1 MIGFTSMS
9 KLSDQLQ
16 SESKQPSVDNLSRSI
31 NSSPLSTNRSSSSNS
46 SNISNSSSSS
56 LLSSSSFNQNN
67 YNEYNLKL
75 LESNFNQ
82 IAMAH
87 HSDEQAIESNIETY
101 QDKYKKANNYMN
113 LLFDEVTLNINKML
127 DLLINEHKTEIIIT
141 NFESINNE
149 DDSVIKQKQYK
160 LQMQENLNFLNK
172 TIERIRSNL
181 TTLVTTSSTISG
193 LKQEAHL
200 NELFKI
206 TINYVTELKK
216 SIIQSTGTVGAVVAS
231 KTNVFKRSLTS
242 FENSLDFNESPQL
255 TAQPLA
261 LPATSEVSTPSSK
274 RSGKHWFST
283 ISLMKSSIS
292 SSNRKKIRNKINKI
306 DFYDDDNFGNSDNLN
321 LIKSVTYNPSI
332 KSEQQCDNND
342 SIQNDNNEFI
352 SSLNDETSRNINEE
366 SSSSKIQQNQ
376 EEEQKITNT
385 INNIM
390 FDLVEFGLDTYVN
403 VKEKSIKCIN
413 LMKKDSYK
421 LLRFGISVFLLIISV
436 LFFLFACLNDVDVYE
451 KAFDYFLNHVEI
463 KNPNFAGRSI

>member
-1 MIGFTSMS
+1 MIGFTSVS

-16 SESKQPSVDNLSRSI
+16 SESKQPSVDNLSRSA
-31 NSSPLSTNRSSSSNS
+31 NSTPLSTNRSSSSNS

-141 NFESINNE
+141 NFESLNNE

-216 SIIQSTGTVGAVVAS
+216 SIIQSTGTVGPVVAS

-242 FENSLDFNESPQL
+242 FENSLDFNESQQL
-255 TAQPLA
+255 TTQPLA
-261 LPATSEVSTPSSK
+261 LPAATSEVSTPSSK
-274 RSGKHWFST
+274 RNGKHWFST

-321 LIKSVTYNPSI
+321 LIKSVTYNNPSI
-332 KSEQQCDNND
+332 KSEQQCSNND

-352 SSLNDETSRNINEE
+352 SSLNDETSRNISEE
-366 SSSSKIQQNQ
+366 SSSKLQQNQ
-376 EEEQKITNT
+376 EEEQKTNT
-385 INNIM
+385 MNNIM
-390 FDLVEFGLDTYVN
+390 LDIVEFGLDAYVH

-413 LMKKDSYK
+413 LMKKDSCK

-463 KNPNFAGRSI
+463 KNPNFDGRSF

>member
-1 MIGFTSMS
+1 MIGFTSVS

-16 SESKQPSVDNLSRSI
+16 SESKQPSVDNLSRSA
-31 NSSPLSTNRSSSSNS
+31 NSTPLSTNRSSSSNS

-216 SIIQSTGTVGAVVAS
+216 SIIQ
-231 KTNVFKRSLTS
+231 
-242 FENSLDFNESPQL
+242 
-255 TAQPLA
+255 
-261 LPATSEVSTPSSK
+261 
-274 RSGKHWFST
+274 
-283 ISLMKSSIS
+283 
-292 SSNRKKIRNKINKI
+292 
-306 DFYDDDNFGNSDNLN
+306 
-321 LIKSVTYNPSI
+321 
-332 KSEQQCDNND
+332 
-342 SIQNDNNEFI
+342 
-352 SSLNDETSRNINEE
+352 
-366 SSSSKIQQNQ
+366 
-376 EEEQKITNT
+376 
-385 INNIM
+385 
-390 FDLVEFGLDTYVN
+390 
-403 VKEKSIKCIN
+403 
-413 LMKKDSYK
+413 
-421 LLRFGISVFLLIISV
+421 
-436 LFFLFACLNDVDVYE
+436 
-451 KAFDYFLNHVEI
+451 
-463 KNPNFAGRSI
+463 